1 MAISQI
7 TANSIAD
14 GTVVASDIAD
24 GTITDAK
31 IVAVANTKI
40 SGNIISSQITSVANT
55 QITGVIN
62 TAQIAD
68 SAITTAK
75 IAAGAVV
82 TADIADA
89 NVTNDKIVSVANT
102 KITGVL
108 TGSQLANTAVT
119 AGVYGGSSNSA
130 LITVDSQGRITSASN
145 VAAAGGV
152 TSLNGQSGAVVNTTQ
167 YAIGSYVI
175 GRPNNGNNYDNQ
187 TIAGTSLYVTSP
199 LGFYVNTVNENYSS
213 PAQGFF
219 SPISGTSGSQLV
231 NTGSWRCVSRTFGAN
246 NAPSYDAWSAG
257 LWVRY
262 A

>member
-40 SGNIISSQITSVANT
+40 
-55 QITGVIN
+55 TGVIN
-62 TAQIAD
+62 TSQIAD
-68 SAITTAK
+68 SAITTDK
-75 IAAGAVV
+75 IAANAVV

-89 NVTNDKIVSVANT
+89 NVTDAKIVSVANT